1 MPFIDRTPI
10 LRRLD
15 QDLPGIQN
23 LQKTFPTLAPMLFRT
38 DVTSSVSLKYA
49 TLYELLWYPV
59 KFFIN
64 KQSMFRLVHRS
75 HYHNEPQPSCL
86 VSFGMPA
93 IPLSSVS
100 TVLAELLLL

>member
-15 QDLPGIQN
+15 QDLPGIWN
-23 LQKTFPTLAPMLFRT
+23 LQKTFPTLAPMLFAT
-38 DVTSSVSLKYA
+38 DVTGSISLKCA

-64 KQSMFRLVHRS
+64 KQSMFQLVHRS

-86 VSFGMPA
+86 VS
-93 IPLSSVS
+93 
-100 TVLAELLLL
+100 LLMLDAGHSFVQCIYCLG